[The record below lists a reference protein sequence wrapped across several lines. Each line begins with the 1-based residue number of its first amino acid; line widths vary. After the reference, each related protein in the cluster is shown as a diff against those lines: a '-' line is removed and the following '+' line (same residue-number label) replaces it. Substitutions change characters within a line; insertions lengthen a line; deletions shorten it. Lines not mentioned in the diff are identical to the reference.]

1 MHHVHLAMAALA
13 LCGANAMAQGTEG
26 NAGEPPSP
34 DAPFASASGMET
46 SFERSPLGSVQF
58 GKRPSLTAMTAMA
71 ATDDSGPAAAP
82 GAYVRQ
88 NAFRAEEAPA
98 GGLNGARPVP
108 EPPTLL
114 MLMAGLGAL
123 VVVISRR
130 Q

>member
-1 MHHVHLAMAALA
+1 
-13 LCGANAMAQGTEG
+13 MAQGTQS
-26 NAGEPPSP
+26 NAGDPPSP
-34 DAPFASASGMET
+34 DAPFASASAMET

-71 ATDDSGPAAAP
+71 ATDSGPAAAP